1 MSDSNKKES
10 SELKRYFDIEVLP
23 SDTQPIVESKIKK
36 IAKTMKAPGFRP
48 GKVPIDIVKQTH
60 ELEVQSDAIN
70 EVINKNILRRL
81 KNKIFNLPVLQ
92 IFNLLSMIKTP
103 IRNQISW
110 YLERK
115 LSYCRK
121 LVFQILTSSL

>member
-1 MSDSNKKES
+1 MDSAFRNSILSDSKKKEA

-70 EVINKNILRRL
+70 EVINNYEDDQKLN
-81 KNKIFNLPVLQ
+81 
-92 IFNLLSMIKTP
+92 S
-103 IRNQISW
+103 ISDNVKSEMKDRP
-110 YLERK
+110 L
-115 LSYCRK
+115 
-121 LVFQILTSSL
+121 FA